1 MKLNVWTLLIALV
14 IAALFLSPKVSGFL
28 YDSGGDYNVV
38 WPRAYN
44 NWVNMDG
51 YIDVPTGG
59 KCSGGASKIR
69 VLYMSGLGFG

>member
-1 MKLNVWTLLIALV
+1 MYGSVKINLLGNNKMKLTVWTLLIALV
-14 IAALFLSPKVSGFL
+14 LAALLLSPRVSGFL

-59 KCSGGASKIR
+59 KC
-69 VLYMSGLGFG
+69 

>member
-1 MKLNVWTLLIALV
+1 MKVWIILTILCILVLLLA
-14 IAALFLSPKVSGFL
+14 PRTSGFL

-51 YIDVPTGG
+51 YIDVPKKA
-59 KCSGGASKIR
+59 KC
-69 VLYMSGLGFG
+69 

>member
-1 MKLNVWTLLIALV
+1 MKFTAMTLLFALV
-14 IAALFLSPKVSGFL
+14 IAAIFLSPKVSGFL

-44 NWVNMDG
+44 NWVNMNG

-59 KCSGGASKIR
+59 KC
-69 VLYMSGLGFG
+69 

>member
-1 MKLNVWTLLIALV
+1 MKLNIWIILIAILIV
-14 IAALFLSPKVSGFL
+14 VLIRSPSVSGFL

-44 NWVNMDG
+44 NWVNMRG

-59 KCSGGASKIR
+59 KC
-69 VLYMSGLGFG
+69 

>member
-1 MKLNVWTLLIALV
+1 MKLNIWIILIAILIV
-14 IAALFLSPKVSGFL
+14 VLIRSPRVSGFL

-44 NWVNMDG
+44 NWVNMRG

-59 KCSGGASKIR
+59 KC
-69 VLYMSGLGFG
+69 